1 MHEDPPEDDDRDAL
15 ARAFA
20 ASGLRVEEL
29 WLAYF
34 ALGGSAG
41 RYEVEAYLSGLMRMT
56 AHEHNVL
63 AQAVNERL
71 AELSP
76 PPRAPYRDLDRQ
88 PGGSERNGRSE
99 APGPAPRDREQDGAS
114 RSEEQHRR
122 QPE

>member
-1 MHEDPPEDDDRDAL
+1 M
-15 ARAFA
+15 
-20 ASGLRVEEL
+20 RVEEL

-41 RYEVEAYLSGLMRMT
+41 RYEVEAYLAGLMPMT

-76 PPRAPYRDLDRQ
+76 PPRAPYRMPDREPADFEEDGTGAE
-88 PGGSERNGRSE
+88 PGGSAPESAQQNQEHQPRQSE
-99 APGPAPRDREQDGAS
+99 
-114 RSEEQHRR
+114 
-122 QPE
+122 